1 MMFPG
6 LHPMAMMSTNTMG
19 YSSRGPGAFGGVY
32 GSGAPI
38 PYPPIY
44 PPSGPQQGPSQG
56 DAQVSAQLFYSF
68 YGEKSLKRKF
78 HENFYSQN

>member
-6 LHPMAMMSTNTMG
+6 LHPMAMMSTNNMG

-38 PYPPIY
+38 PYSPIY

-56 DAQVSAQLFYSF
+56 GDTQVSETIRVWNCKDQADF
-68 YGEKSLKRKF
+68 KIDNTTKF
-78 HENFYSQN
+78 